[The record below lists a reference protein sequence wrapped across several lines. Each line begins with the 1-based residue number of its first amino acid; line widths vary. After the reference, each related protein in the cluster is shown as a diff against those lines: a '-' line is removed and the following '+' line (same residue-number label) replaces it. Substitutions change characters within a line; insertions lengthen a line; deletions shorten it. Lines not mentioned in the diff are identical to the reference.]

1 MIVRADKP
9 IPLHRR
15 YAAGR
20 WYNQE
25 NYSHTVSDTKTLSV
39 GYIDL
44 VPFVMAEP
52 VGLDRIG
59 TKVNV
64 AGGAGSVIRLGIYRD
79 VDGLPRDLVLDAG
92 TIDGTS
98 ATMQAITISVQL
110 PRDIYWMGV
119 VAQVGTSP
127 GVVAYTPVGA
137 GCPFIGIPTQ
147 SSSTTAMA
155 YWIAGVTGALPA
167 TLGAPTPAYMSPP
180 VISIRSS
187 G

>member
-9 IPLHRR
+9 IPIHRR

-20 WYNQE
+20 WYSQGQ
-25 NYSHTVSDTKTLSV
+25 YSHNAAYPFSPTLDV
-39 GYIDL
+39 VYL

-59 TKVNV
+59 AQVSV
-64 AGGAGSVIRLGIYRD
+64 AGGAGSVARLGIYKD
-79 VDGLPRDLVLDAG
+79 VDGLPLDLVLDAG

-98 ATMQAITISVQL
+98 ATTQAITINQHL
-110 PRDIYWMGV
+110 PRNIYWMGI

-127 GVVAYTPVGA
+127 TVYAFNAVGS
-137 GCPFIGIPTQ
+137 GSPFIG
-147 SSSTTAMA
+147 STVQPGNQTFMA
-155 YWIAGVTGALPA
+155 YWVSGVTGALPA
-167 TLGAPTPAYMSPP
+167 TLGAPTPAYMNPP
-180 VISIRSS
+180 IISIRSS